1 MANNLFVSYD
11 LYEPGKNYAAVG
23 SAIKELGSWAKVQK
37 SCWYVQSSFSAEQ
50 AAEHVRRSMDQN
62 DSLIVVNAT
71 GNDACWYNLS
81 PEVAQFLQEKWRAQA
96 A

>member
-11 LYEPGKNYAAVG
+11 LYEPGKDYGAVG

-37 SCWYVQSSFSAEQ
+37 SLWYVRSSFTAEQ
-50 AAEHVRRSMDQN
+50 AAEHVRRSMDRN
-62 DSLIVVNAT
+62 DSLIVVDAAS
-71 GNDACWYNLS
+71 NDAYWFNLS
-81 PEVAQFLQEKWRAQA
+81 PEVAQFLQERWRAQA